1 MVPGGLSTS
10 GRRPLRVVVVGH
22 DRSGYLGAS
31 EKEGRRREKAS
42 GGRSNQIAEKQGSEE
57 VVDCRLGLSILR
69 ESDSGQ

>member
-31 EKEGRRREKAS
+31 ERREGEKKKAS
-42 GGRSNQIAEKQGSEE
+42 GGRSNQIAKKQGSEE
-57 VVDCRLGLSILR
+57 VGLPP
-69 ESDSGQ
+69 